1 MQLKGSDANNRPCVV
16 RADGEKLGGSA
27 AQNWCFLRLLPILV
41 GPRIKNPLEDQVWQL
56 CLKLREIVEIACAP
70 KIHTNQVAYL
80 KLLVEEYLESRATV
94 FSDHPFKPK
103 HHFLLH
109 YPDLII
115 KFEIILNLIPS
126 SPVSVH
132 NSTWMS
138 TFSVPWEKM
147 HESLK
152 RCLAQTKR
160 PKAADRRHMV
170 RVIAEA
176 KTLTLTLNPPFRQ
189 CTELAKRIVDT
200 YPESFEDRTEEGE
213 RLGNGHFTLS
223 KQLRTRIEF
232 LNRDNTLTRL
242 RKPKQLLTAT
252 NEEMPGPST
261 KCAKTDSYGCVNWQP
276 LGLPEEL
283 LTIFSQE
290 GPRAAEH
297 RRVGELMSLT
307 YEPQRRDIN
316 ATPPPTLLDLERQ
329 WPFLFIPNFL
339 LQHFCTLTG
348 IEIQAR
354 LRESLSGKGKRMLQY
369 FKSQALKWKKEVRTV
384 LCHLERHFE
393 EVDPG
398 LPAML
403 VLMAYF
409 RENEDAIFLLA
420 DETSTPADVEAQI
433 SLPSTPRLIMLG
445 DTILGA
451 TRWMLF
457 IEGRVILHS
466 DADFPAAL
474 AVFFGSFYV
483 FNIEYPEEAATSLE
497 FVQRF
502 FVRINPEQSKCAA
515 KFQTS
520 KSTGKKVQRKN
531 QSLNPHVAAL
541 IQDFIEYD
549 WQNT

>member
-1 MQLKGSDANNRPCVV
+1 M
-16 RADGEKLGGSA
+16 EE
-27 AQNWCFLRLLPILV
+27 
-41 GPRIKNPLEDQVWQL
+41 RIKSALPYLE
-56 CLKLREIVEIACAP
+56 EESIP
-70 KIHTNQVAYL
+70 KILQHLTELGVRTIEDIDCVIQPHSLELMWYL
-80 KLLVEEYLESRATV
+80 LC
-94 FSDHPFKPK
+94 F
-103 HHFLLH
+103 FLDTQCDAEINFTMVS
-109 YPDLII
+109 PDQ
-115 KFEIILNLIPS
+115 EIILNLIPS

-176 KTLTLTLNPPFRQ
+176 IRLVCLNPPFRQ
-189 CTELAKRIVDT
+189 CAELAKRIVDT
-200 YPESFEDRTEEGE
+200 YPELSFEDRTEEGE
-213 RLGNGHFTLS
+213 RLGNGYFTLS

-261 KCAKTDSYGCVNWQP
+261 KCARTDSYGCVNWQT
-276 LGLPEEL
+276 LGLPEGENRESLCEKKTEL

-354 LRESLSGKGKRMLQY
+354 LRESLSGKGKRVLQY

-409 RENEDAIFLLA
+409 GENEDAIFLLA

-451 TRWMLF
+451 TRWMLS
-457 IEGRVILHS
+457 IEGRVILRS